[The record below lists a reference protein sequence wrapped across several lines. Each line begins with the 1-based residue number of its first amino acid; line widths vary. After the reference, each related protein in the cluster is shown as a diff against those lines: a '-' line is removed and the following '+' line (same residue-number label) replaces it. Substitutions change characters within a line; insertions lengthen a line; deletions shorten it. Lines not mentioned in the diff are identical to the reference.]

1 MIEEYRYEIA
11 VIDNFSKDNL
21 PALVIKYNW
30 NGNNIKDFTKL
41 IRVIGTSN
49 KSDIT
54 TNTLLFELIPDL
66 FTSHLEVY
74 TKFKFEEIKQLIIK
88 VAKND

>member
-1 MIEEYRYEIA
+1 MDEIRYEIA
-11 VIDNFSKDNL
+11 VIDNFSKEHL

-66 FTSHLEVY
+66 FKTHLEVY
-74 TKFKFEEIKQLIIK
+74 TKFKFEEIKNLILK
-88 VAKND
+88 VANND

>member
-1 MIEEYRYEIA
+1 MDEIRYEIA

-49 KSDIT
+49 KSDIA

-66 FTSHLEVY
+66 FITVLEVY
-74 TKFKFEEIKQLIIK
+74 TKFTFEEIKSLILK

>member
-1 MIEEYRYEIA
+1 MIEDYKYEIA
-11 VIDNFSKDNL
+11 VIDNFSKEHL
-21 PALVIKYNW
+21 PALVVKYNW

-54 TNTLLFELIPDL
+54 TNTLLYELIPDL
-66 FTSHLEVY
+66 FTTHLEVY
-74 TKFKFEEIKQLIIK
+74 TKFKFEEIKSLILK

>member
-1 MIEEYRYEIA
+1 MDEIRYEIA
-11 VIDNFSKDNL
+11 IIDNFSKDNL
-21 PALVIKYNW
+21 PALVVKYNW

-49 KSDIT
+49 KSDIS

-66 FTSHLEVY
+66 FTTHLQVY
-74 TKFKFEEIKQLIIK
+74 TKFKFEEIKHLILK